1 MGLPANYYNFFEICK
16 LEEIPSGSA
25 KGAIGLGL
33 DGIIKIAKLKPI
45 AHLFREFPN
54 GDRKQYGI
62 LQKHYDNW
70 KLKGKVP
77 KVSSGRPPKWKNDD
91 SYENLNIPISKSLY
105 TGKFKKVVD
114 NANKLSVVKLS
125 YRDAIYLALEE
136 FVQRR
141 PQFLD
146 GDK

>member
-1 MGLPANYYNFFEICK
+1 MGLPVNYYNFFEICK
-16 LEEIPSGSA
+16 LEEIPTGSA

-33 DGIIKIAKLKPI
+33 DGITKIAKLKSI

-62 LQKHYDNW
+62 LQNHYDRW
-70 KLKGKVP
+70 KQKGKVP
-77 KVSSGRPPKWKNDD
+77 KVSSGRPPKWKDD
-91 SYENLNIPISKSLY
+91 PTYENLNIPIKADLY
-105 TGKFKKVVD
+105 NKLKKVVD
-114 NANKLSVVKLS
+114 NANATSVVKLA
-125 YRDAIYLALEE
+125 YRDAIYLAINE
-136 FVQRR
+136 FCDRR